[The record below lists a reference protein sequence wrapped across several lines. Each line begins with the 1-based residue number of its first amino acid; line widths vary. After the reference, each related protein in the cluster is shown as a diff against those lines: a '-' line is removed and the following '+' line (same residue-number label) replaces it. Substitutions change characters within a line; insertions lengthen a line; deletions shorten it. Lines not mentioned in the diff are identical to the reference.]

1 MAWLWIILRWLFPN
15 DPVRQSIEAARSR
28 IQHLVDT
35 VFTEEGLRALA
46 GDPAER
52 IYLEAILI
60 DYEAALHLVIG
71 GRACQIAKLRFSPR
85 HREFYR
91 PARAKS
97 MIELLARLGDLVRM
111 CGDIERL
118 AQLRAAKLIRE
129 RDADPLAAHAPAS
142 LRSSRHHGIA
152 CDPASVHRRQQ
163 SGRQAESRADDE
175 ACSALQLQGRSRSA
189 IVPGSRLSSGRASGD
204 NAQTRTTT
212 RGPPLPIVSPHPQAA
227 SQVLLR
233 GRRRMT
239 GA

>member
-52 IYLEAILI
+52 IYLEAILL

-91 PARAKS
+91 PSRAKS

-118 AQLRAAKLIRE
+118 AQLRAAQLIRE

-142 LRSSRHHGIA
+142 FRSF
-152 CDPASVHRRQQ
+152 RQTP
-163 SGRQAESRADDE
+163 GSRADGE
-175 ACSALQLQGRSRSA
+175 TCSVLQLQSCPRSA
-189 IVPGSRLSSGRASGD
+189 IVPGSRLSSGRAGGD
-204 NAQTRTTT
+204 NAQARTTT

>member
-52 IYLEAILI
+52 IYLEAILL

-91 PARAKS
+91 PSRAKS

-129 RDADPLAAHAPAS
+129 RDADPLGAGGLHGSADATLRAAAHHEAVGGASGLMVSSNLS
-142 LRSSRHHGIA
+142 LRDGLRPSNHEAVLTNLASS
-152 CDPASVHRRQQ
+152 
-163 SGRQAESRADDE
+163 
-175 ACSALQLQGRSRSA
+175 
-189 IVPGSRLSSGRASGD
+189 
-204 NAQTRTTT
+204 
-212 RGPPLPIVSPHPQAA
+212 RGPPLPSHPQAA